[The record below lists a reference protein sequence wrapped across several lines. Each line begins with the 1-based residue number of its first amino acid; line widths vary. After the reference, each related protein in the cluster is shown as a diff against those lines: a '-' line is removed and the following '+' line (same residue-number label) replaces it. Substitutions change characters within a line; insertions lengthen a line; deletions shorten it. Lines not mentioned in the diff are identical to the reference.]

1 MFHVKHSF
9 YIIGCPMDYYL
20 YLNTVAFRN
29 TFFNLAVIEHT
40 HLYGIGAFRPHAYY
54 YLAGVKPNIGNCAY
68 NFNLPHIFARAVQL
82 AGVKALYGLRVD
94 VSYDFQLTQAKL
106 VNAQICVIHY
116 NCADYHS

>member
-1 MFHVKHSF
+1 MFHVKHLF

-20 YLNTVAFRN
+20 YINTVAVRN

-68 NFNLPHIFARAVQL
+68 NLNLPHIFARTVQL

-94 VSYDFQLTQAKL
+94 VSAYFQLTQAKL

-116 NCADYHS
+116 NCAGYHG